1 MIGRARRCVGA
12 VLASLCVSA
21 PVMAQ
26 TQVDAVYPVF
36 RSMPE
41 VVSVN
46 RERLIQTSQFGRALR
61 GNLAV
66 QQADLV
72 AENEALAKDLERE
85 ELELTELRKTL
96 TQQEFAPLA
105 EAFDVKVKDVRRSQD
120 QKAVELAQALEGA
133 RFRFFRQAERV
144 IAQLMNENGIVFV
157 LDESAVWISQ
167 GGDVTNLV
175 IEQLDAAYL
184 AGELSLE

>member
-1 MIGRARRCVGA
+1 MPPA
-12 VLASLCVSA
+12 VV
-21 PVMAQ
+21 AQ
-26 TQVDAVYPVF
+26 TQADTDYPIF

-46 RERLIQTSQFGRALR
+46 RERLIQSSQFGRALNN
-61 GNLAV
+61 NLAE
-66 QQADLV
+66 QQGALV
-72 AENEALAKDLERE
+72 EENEALAKDLERE

-96 TQQEFAPLA
+96 STEEFAPLA
-105 EAFDVKVKDVRRSQD
+105 EAFDVKVKEVRRVQD
-120 QKAVELAQALEGA
+120 QKAVALAQSIEGA

-144 IAQLMNENGIVFV
+144 IAELMSDNGIVFV

-175 IEQLDAAYL
+175 IEKLDAAYQ